1 MTEATNSPI
10 KITARQGRPVPVPA
24 PRPPRSRPW
33 VDALLAIFLASG
45 AAFAAYRGGK
55 ILDPVVLEWQTGDSW
70 FESDVARI
78 YDNMTNRKSN
88 HYRAAVHPLFSLV
101 SYSGVR
107 GIRKALDLDEETGV
121 RAFTAATAAVW
132 IATLFLLLRVIGCR
146 RSDAVLFTIL
156 AAASASAMFW
166 FVVPETYPLGSIS
179 ILLALGAVAF
189 AERRRL
195 HWIFFVLASAL
206 SLSFTVTNWMAGIAA
221 TAVRFRPRK
230 ALVLTGA
237 ALAVVLALWCV
248 QKVLFPSAGSL
259 LSQGEE
265 MKYLLQDRSG
275 GPLAVAR
282 SFAFH
287 SILMPEFEELER
299 EQRPDWPILATQG
312 AAAGSGSQW
321 GAIGVA
327 LWSLLLVAGVWGA
340 ARAGRDGRFRIA
352 LGLVILGQLAL
363 HMLYGEETFLYSC
376 HFGSL
381 LIVLAA
387 FGTFTRARPAVLAL
401 AAVLAA
407 CAVLNNTGQF
417 ARAVSFFES
426 HGSPRRR
433 VLHEMERRP
442 GDPWPRGDGHVVLA
456 VPGTLEAEKAYHE
469 PGGSFSPA
477 PGTFG
482 VSIWTTD
489 AEGALL
495 ATSDALPLSEIRQRF
510 VWPDPKK
517 PPAIRTETAHFTAL
531 WSSAGPGRWSLD
543 LHLPP
548 APGKRRFL
556 SVRSVGPAGGPIED
570 LAWDGKKLLVNDA
583 WKITVDPAP
592 REVSLGDERI
602 SGWTHA
608 RTDLIHWTGATGWGH
623 ARLELGGEEG
633 GEWTVVLDAPGP
645 SRAPDLA
652 PGGVMS
658 TLELDLPDPDF
669 AACLDAQVAHL
680 LMSVV
685 GRQTRSSDPVNV
697 PVPWQRSGSYIITA
711 LASAGRLDA
720 ARELARYLAEN
731 DFYGGFGAE
740 ADAPGLGIWAIGELS
755 ARLRDEEF
763 DRWALPH
770 VRRKAAWIA
779 RMLSATGPIRAT
791 VENPIVP
798 RHARRQDLD
807 LIAEPPVDGLIMGR
821 MDFQRPGLYLNAVS
835 RRGLLDAASLAE
847 RLGERGDA
855 ALWRARAEDL
865 RKAWEKAF
873 RPDDPKPNDRT
884 FVTGLWPT
892 GMAASAREPFRKGLD
907 ARWQSL
913 RDERGGFRER
923 PLWTYFE
930 LADAHQWLLLGKSD
944 RVWDTLRWF
953 WENQASPGLFT
964 WWEDMTEGNA
974 YGGWER
980 IRGWVKPPGSQPHY
994 WTAAQMLLLQLDML
1008 ALVDLTAPSP
1018 ELVIGAGIPAVWLE
1032 RSMSVRG
1039 VSTRL
1044 GRVAWIWDGR
1054 EMRVTVA
1061 GPKCTVRLG
1070 PAFPKGTSLSTT
1082 HVRP

>member
-1 MTEATNSPI
+1 
-10 KITARQGRPVPVPA
+10 
-24 PRPPRSRPW
+24 
-33 VDALLAIFLASG
+33 VDAVLAIFLAAAAAL
-45 AAFAAYRGGK
+45 AAFQGARA
-55 ILDPVVLEWQTGDSW
+55 LDPVVLEWQTGDSW

-78 YDNMTNRKSN
+78 HDNMTNRQSN
-88 HYRAAVHPLFSLV
+88 HYRASVHPLFSLV

-107 GIRKALDLDEETGV
+107 GIREALGLDERTGIQ
-121 RAFTAATAAVW
+121 AFTAATAAVW
-132 IATLFLLLRVIGCR
+132 TITLFLLLRVIGCR
-146 RSDAVLFTIL
+146 RSDAVLFTVL

-195 HWIFFVLASAL
+195 HWTLFIVASAL

-221 TAVRFRPRK
+221 AAVRFRPRR
-230 ALVLTGA
+230 ALAITGA

-248 QKVLFPSAGSL
+248 QKVLFPSAGSPFA
-259 LSQGEE
+259 QAEE
-265 MKYLLQDRSG
+265 MKYVLHERSG

-299 EQRPDWPILATQG
+299 SQRPDWPILVTQG
-312 AAAGSGSQW
+312 AAVGSGSQW
-321 GAIGVA
+321 GAIGVI
-327 LWSLLLVAGVWGA
+327 LWSLLLIAGVWGA
-340 ARAGRDGRFRIA
+340 ARTGRDGRFRIA

-381 LIVLAA
+381 LVVLAA
-387 FGTFTRARPAVLAL
+387 FGTFTRARPAVVAL

-407 CAVLNNTGQF
+407 CAILNNTGQF
-417 ARAVSFFES
+417 ARAASFFES

-456 VPGTLEAEKAYHE
+456 VPGTPEAEKAYHE

-489 AEGALL
+489 GEGTVL
-495 ATSDALPLSEIRQRF
+495 ATSDTLPLSEIRQRF

-556 SVRSVGPAGGPIED
+556 SVRSVGPAGGPVEE
-570 LAWDGKKLLVNDA
+570 LAWDGKRLLVNGA
-583 WKITVDPAP
+583 WKITLDPAP
-592 REVSLGDERI
+592 RELSLGDERI
-602 SGWTHA
+602 PGWTHA
-608 RTDLIHWTGATGWGH
+608 RTGLSRWTGAGGWGH

-633 GEWTVVLDAPGP
+633 GEWTVVLDGPGP
-645 SRAPDLA
+645 SRAPEFA
-652 PGGVMS
+652 PGGVIS

-685 GRQTRSSDPVNV
+685 GWQTRSSDPVNV
-697 PVPWQRSGSYIITA
+697 PVPWQRSGSFIISA
-711 LASAGRLDA
+711 LSAAGRLDA
-720 ARELARYLAEN
+720 ARALTRYLAEN

-740 ADAPGLGIWAIGELS
+740 ADAPGLGIWAIEEIA
-755 ARLRDEEF
+755 ARLGDEEF

-770 VRRKAAWIA
+770 VRRKASWIT
-779 RMLSATGPIRAT
+779 RMMSAAGPIRGT

-798 RHARRQDLD
+798 RQAQRRDLD

-835 RRGLLDAASLAE
+835 RRGLLDATSLAE
-847 RLGERGDA
+847 RVGERGDSS
-855 ALWRARAEDL
+855 LWRAKAQEL
-865 RKAWEKAF
+865 KVAWEKAF
-873 RPDDPKPNDRT
+873 RSDDPKANDRT
-884 FVTGLWPT
+884 FASGLWPT
-892 GMAASAREPFRKGLD
+892 GIAASAKEAFRQGLE
-907 ARWQSL
+907 ARWGMR
-913 RDERGGFRER
+913 RDAKGGFRER

-930 LADAHQWLLLGKSD
+930 LADAHQWLFLGRSD
-944 RVWDTLRWF
+944 RVWTTLRWF

-964 WWEDMTEGNA
+964 WWEDENEGNA

-980 IRGWVKPPGSQPHY
+980 IRGWVKPSSSQPHY

-1008 ALVDLTAPSP
+1008 ALADLTAPAP
-1018 ELVIGAGIPAVWLE
+1018 ELVVGAGVPATWLQ

-1044 GRVAWIWDGR
+1044 GRVDWTWDGR

-1061 GPKCTVRLG
+1061 GPKCAVRLG
-1070 PAFPKGTSLSTT
+1070 PAFPEGTPLSAT
-1082 HVRP
+1082 HVRS